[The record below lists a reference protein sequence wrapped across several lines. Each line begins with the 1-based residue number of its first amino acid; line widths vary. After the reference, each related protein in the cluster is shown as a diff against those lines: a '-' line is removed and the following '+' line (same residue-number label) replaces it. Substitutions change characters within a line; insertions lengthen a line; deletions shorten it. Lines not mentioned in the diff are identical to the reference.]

1 MKAVARAPG
10 KVILLGEHAVVYGR
24 PALAAAIELTAEAY
38 AEERPDG
45 VIEVSCPDLGVSG
58 AYVDGAYEPAEGG
71 PEGEEAVKPIV
82 ASVEHILTAKGVRRG
97 VRVEV
102 RSHIPPSSGLGS
114 SAAVSVA
121 AAAAAAYAVGLDVE
135 AGDVCEAAY
144 AGERVVHGSPSGIDN
159 TVSTYGGVL
168 LFRAGGFRRVDV
180 KASPTVVLGDT
191 GVRRRTGDLVAKVR
205 ELRSRMT
212 DVVEAVMDAV
222 SAMALRASEA
232 LERGD
237 LREVGELM
245 TMNHSML
252 KALGVSSPELDRLVE
267 ASVGAGALGAKLTG
281 AGGGGC
287 MVALVEPDLVED
299 VCDAIREAGGKPI
312 PTSIRMQGYDVRRLL
327 F

>member
-1 MKAVARAPG
+1 MRAVARAPG

-38 AEERPDG
+38 AEERADG
-45 VIEVSCPDLGVSG
+45 VMEVSCPDLGVSG
-58 AYVDGAYEPAEGG
+58 AYVDGVYEPAEGG
-71 PEGEEAVKPIV
+71 PEGEEAVKPV
-82 ASVEHILTAKGVRRG
+82 AASVEHILTAKGVRRG
-97 VRVEV
+97 VKVEV

-159 TVSTYGGVL
+159 AVSTYGGVL

-180 KASPTVVLGDT
+180 KVSPTVVLGDT
-191 GVRRRTGDLVAKVR
+191 GVRRRTGNLVARVR

-222 SAMALRASEA
+222 SAMALRASDA
-232 LERGD
+232 LKRGD

-267 ASVGAGALGAKLTG
+267 ASMEAGALGAKLTG

-312 PTSIRMQGYDVRRLL
+312 PTSIRMQGYEARRLL